1 MQRTAIKIASIVFS
15 LTLVATAQEIRSD
28 VGVQGM
34 GFFTQNSSGNSW
46 TQNATETGGF
56 LASYRYHVNR
66 WLSVEAAYGYARNT
80 QKSTTDT
87 YGFGQQ
93 ANLHQMTA
101 GFVVSLP
108 VARRWKISPY
118 LIAEGGAL
126 IFDPTGN
133 SYGITSGSAQRQTR
147 GAFVYGGG
155 MNFAIT
161 KRIALRA
168 EYRGLVYHTPD
179 FQLSSLGSGNLTQS
193 GQPSM
198 GIVFRF

>member
-1 MQRTAIKIASIVFS
+1 MQRTAIKIACIVVS
-15 LTLVATAQEIRSD
+15 LTLVATAQEIRSE

-34 GFFTQNSSGNSW
+34 DFFTQSSGGNSW
-46 TQNATETGGF
+46 TQNATETGGL
-56 LASYRYHVNR
+56 LAAYRYHLNR

-80 QKSTTDT
+80 QKSATDT

-93 ANLHQMTA
+93 VNLHQMTA
-101 GFVVSLP
+101 GLVVNLP

-118 LIAEGGAL
+118 LIAEGGGL

-133 SYGITSGSAQRQTR
+133 SYGITSGSIQRQTK
-147 GAFVYGGG
+147 GTFVYGGG
-155 MNFAIT
+155 MNLAIT

-179 FQLSSLGSGNLTQS
+179 FQLASLGSGNLTQS
-193 GQPSM
+193 GQPSI
-198 GIVFRF
+198 GLVFRF